1 MQTCHPFPGF
11 SDVFAT
17 AANKVLGVN
26 KKPTSFHELSQLPSI
41 SDDTVNALSRWRRYL
56 ESERRVSDH
65 TLNAYGRDLG
75 SFILFLGE
83 YKGTVVTLSLLSGL
97 QVRDFR
103 AFMAS
108 RRNDGLSPQS
118 TARLLSSVRNFYR
131 YLARAE
137 GIENDAIDAVQ
148 SPKKPHRVP
157 RPLTE
162 EAARSVVEI
171 LPDFSDEDWVAARD
185 IAVISLLYGC
195 GLRIG
200 EALGLNKMDQPKSD
214 TMRVLGKRNK
224 ERVVPVLPAVRHA
237 IDDYIAKC
245 PYQLAEEG
253 PLFVGKRGGRLNP
266 RIIQSTMQK
275 VRIALAL
282 PETATP
288 HALRHSFAT
297 HLLSRGGD
305 LRTIQELL
313 GHSDLKATQVYTEV
327 DSAQL
332 KRVYDQAFKRG

>member
-1 MQTCHPFPGF
+1 MALEQ
-11 SDVFAT
+11 
-17 AANKVLGVN
+17 
-26 KKPTSFHELSQLPSI
+26 KPTSFAELCQLPNI
-41 SDDTVNALSRWRRYL
+41 AADTVNALPRWRRYL
-56 ESERRVSDH
+56 ETERRVSDH
-65 TLNAYGRDLG
+65 TLDAYGRDVG
-75 SFILFLGE
+75 SFLVFLSD
-83 YKGTVVTLSLLSGL
+83 YKGESIGLELLTTL

-103 AFMAS
+103 AFLAS

-118 TARLLSSVRNFYR
+118 TGRILSSIRNFYR

-157 RPLTE
+157 RPLSE
-162 EAARSVVEI
+162 EAARSVIEI
-171 LPDFSDEDWVAARD
+171 LPGFADEDWVAARD
-185 IAVISLLYGC
+185 VAVISLLYGC

-200 EALGLNKMDQPKSD
+200 EALALNKADQPKSD
-214 TMRVLGKRNK
+214 SMRVIGKRNK
-224 ERVVPVLPAVRHA
+224 ERIVPVLPAVRSA
-237 IDDYIAKC
+237 IDDYTRKC
-245 PYQLAEEG
+245 PYQLAPDG

-266 RIIQSTMQK
+266 RVIQGAMQK
-275 VRIALAL
+275 IRSALGL

-313 GHSDLKATQVYTEV
+313 GHSDLKATQIYTEV

>member
-1 MQTCHPFPGF
+1 M
-11 SDVFAT
+11 DR
-17 AANKVLGVN
+17 
-26 KKPTSFHELSQLPSI
+26 KPTSFSELSQLPNVAADTI
-41 SDDTVNALSRWRRYL
+41 SALSRWRRYL
-56 ESERRVSDH
+56 ETERRVSNH
-65 TLNAYGRDLG
+65 TLNAYGRDVGTFIVFLG
-75 SFILFLGE
+75 S
-83 YKGTVVTLSLLSGL
+83 YKGTVVGPRLLAGL

-103 AFMAS
+103 AFLAS

-118 TARLLSSVRNFYR
+118 TGRILSSIRNFYR

-162 EAARSVVEI
+162 EAARSVIEV

-200 EALGLNKMDQPKSD
+200 EALALNKGDQPKSD
-214 TMRVLGKRNK
+214 TMRVVGKRNK
-224 ERVVPVLPAVRHA
+224 ERVVPILPAVMLA
-237 IDDYIAKC
+237 IDDYTKKC
-245 PYQLAEEG
+245 PYHLPPDG

-266 RIIQSTMQK
+266 RVIQGAMQK
-275 VRIALAL
+275 ARIALAL

-327 DSAQL
+327 DSARL
-332 KRVYDQAFKRG
+332 KDVYDQAFKRG

>member
-1 MQTCHPFPGF
+1 MDQ
-11 SDVFAT
+11 
-17 AANKVLGVN
+17 
-26 KKPTSFHELSQLPSI
+26 KPTSFADLCQLPNVAA
-41 SDDTVNALSRWRRYL
+41 DTIGTLTRWRRYL
-56 ESERRVSDH
+56 ETERRVSDH
-65 TLNAYGRDLG
+65 TLDAYGRDVG
-75 SFILFLGE
+75 TFIVFLGE
-83 YKGTVVTLSLLSGL
+83 YKGATVGLNLLSGL
-97 QVRDFR
+97 LVRDFR
-103 AFMAS
+103 AFLAS

-118 TARLLSSVRNFYR
+118 TGRILSSIRNFYR

-157 RPLTE
+157 RPLSE

-171 LPDFSDEDWVAARD
+171 LPDFADEDWVAARD
-185 IAVISLLYGC
+185 VAVISLLYGC

-200 EALGLNKMDQPKSD
+200 EALALNKADQPKSD
-214 TMRVLGKRNK
+214 SMRVIGKRNK
-224 ERVVPVLPAVRHA
+224 ERIVPVLPAVRQA
-237 IDDYIAKC
+237 IDDYLAKC
-245 PYQLAEEG
+245 PYQLAPDG

-266 RIIQSTMQK
+266 RVIQGAMQK
-275 VRIALAL
+275 VRAALAL
-282 PETATP
+282 PDTATP

-327 DSAQL
+327 DSARL
-332 KRVYDQAFKRG
+332 KDVYDQAFKRG